1 VKRDGLVGLAVRGLL
16 SALGTWK
23 ALLLALAL
31 NAALAFAV
39 VRPVGVALHETL
51 DRSPWADVLLKSADA
66 TFFVHFTRQHPDVL
80 GDVAKAEDLVTGV
93 SPSRRAG
100 GTTLARLLP
109 KGGAMTSLLA
119 FGLLN
124 LALAALL
131 SGGFAGRFG
140 ASKDRASLQAFGAD
154 CGRYGLSSLVLGALT
169 FGLVVAA
176 WRWLYVGT
184 GQLYDPDDF
193 RYEWQ
198 AALLTLLRLGLFLV
212 AASYARTLAAF
223 ARASMGLAGNANLVS
238 ALGQAV
244 GTILRRPGKAL
255 ALEVLCGTAALA
267 PPVLWGFFAPTWDGT
282 DTSRFFL
289 ILAGQQLVVFLRIA
303 SRAAHLGSATAWLDR
318 ARAASS
324 PAPAEAAPES
334 SAA

>member
-1 VKRDGLVGLAVRGLL
+1 MSRDGLVGLAARGFL
-16 SALGTWK
+16 SAFGTWK
-23 ALLLALAL
+23 AVLLALAL
-31 NAALAFAV
+31 NAALAFAI

-80 GDVAKAEDLVTGV
+80 GDVAKAENLVTGV
-93 SPSRRAG
+93 SPSRRG
-100 GTTLARLLP
+100 GEAALAKLLP

-119 FGLLN
+119 FGMLN

-140 ASKDRASLQAFGAD
+140 ASKDRASLSAFAAD
-154 CGRYGLSSLVLGALT
+154 CGKYGLSSLVLGALT
-169 FGLVVAA
+169 LGLVVAA

-198 AALLTLLRLGLFLV
+198 AVLSMLLRLGLFLV
-212 AASYARTLAAF
+212 AAGTARTLAAF
-223 ARASMGLAGNANLVS
+223 ARASMGLAGSANLLS
-238 ALGQAV
+238 ALGQAI
-244 GTILRRPGKAL
+244 GTILRRPARAL
-255 ALEVLCGTAALA
+255 ALEVLCGSAALA
-267 PPVLWGFFAPTWDGT
+267 PLVLWGLFAPTWDGT

-289 ILAGQQLVVFLRIA
+289 ILAGQQIVVFFRIA
-303 SRAAHLGSATAWLDR
+303 ARAAHLGAATAWLR
-318 ARAASS
+318 GARTVAS
-324 PAPAEAAPES
+324 PAAAEATPAGF
-334 SAA
+334 AA

>member
-1 VKRDGLVGLAVRGLL
+1 VRHDGLAVLALRGFL

-51 DRSPWADVLLKSADA
+51 DRSPWADVLLTSADA

-80 GDVAKAEDLVTGV
+80 GDVPKAEDLVTGV
-93 SPSRRAG
+93 SPSRRG
-100 GTTLARLLP
+100 GETALAKLLP

-119 FGLLN
+119 FGMLN

-140 ASKDRASLQAFGAD
+140 ATKDRASLQAFGAD
-154 CGRYGLSSLVLGALT
+154 CGKYGLSSLVLGALT

-198 AALLTLLRLGLFLV
+198 AVLLMLLRLGLFLGV
-212 AASYARTLAAF
+212 ASFARTVAAF
-223 ARASMGLAGNANLVS
+223 ARASMGLAGSANVLS

-244 GTILRRPGKAL
+244 GTVLRRPAKAL
-255 ALEVLCGTAALA
+255 GLEVLCGTAAVAAL
-267 PPVLWGFFAPTWDGT
+267 VVWGLLGPTWDGK

-289 ILAGQQLVVFLRIA
+289 ILAAQQLVVFLRITA
-303 SRAAHLGSATAWLDR
+303 RAAHLGAASVWLDR
-318 ARAASS
+318 ERDVA
-324 PAPAEAAPES
+324 PAPAAAPAS
-334 SAA
+334 TAA